1 MEAGIAGLPAPPLRE
16 VRWIDA
22 RGEERGPLSLGDIGD
37 GYRIL
42 YFFQDWCPGCHAHG
56 FPTLVRLVAELADRN
71 VGFAAIQ
78 TVFEGAD
85 VNTFERIRDSQ
96 QRYGLKIPFGH
107 AEPRGA
113 RSTPAIMEDYRTG
126 GTPWFVVIA
135 PDTEVVFDGF
145 QLDLGPLVRALRSLT
160 T

>member
-1 MEAGIAGLPAPPLRE
+1 MAAGIAGLPAPALRE

-22 RGEERGPLSLGDIGD
+22 GGEERSPLSLRDIGD

-56 FPTLVRLVAELADRN
+56 FPTLVRLVAELAGRN

-78 TVFEGAD
+78 TVFEGVD
-85 VNTFERIRDSQ
+85 VNTFERVRDNQ
-96 QRYGLKIPFGH
+96 QRYGLEIPFGH
-107 AEPRGA
+107 AAPQRA
-113 RSTPAIMEDYRTG
+113 KSTPAIMEDYRTG

-135 PDTEVVFDGF
+135 PDGEVVFDGF
-145 QLDLGPLVRALRSLT
+145 QLDPESLVRTLRPLAT
-160 T
+160 